1 MFGQVFDT
9 IFKILKLK
17 CDFRQKAGL
26 AWRMRIIAVS
36 VVKLFSKSKYMLGVQ
51 EEAPAKKDSFHSS

>member
-1 MFGQVFDT
+1 MFGQVFD